1 MMTGSAT
8 LSPADGIPD
17 LDGIPAIPRDHEGVV
32 FNAPWEAKAFAM
44 VVLLHQ
50 KGSFTWQEWV
60 DTLSAKI
67 AAVKQAALSGDEP
80 PYYELWLS
88 AAEELLAGKGLC
100 PADELEQRKGV
111 LAMEHQH
118 A

>member
-1 MMTGSAT
+1 MTRSAQS
-8 LSPADGIPD
+8 SPAVEIPD
-17 LDGIPAIPRDHEGVV
+17 LEGIPAIPRDHEGAV

-67 AAVKQAALSGDEP
+67 AAVKQTALAGDEP

-88 AAEELLAGKGLC
+88 AAEELSAGKGLYL
-100 PADELEQRKGV
+100 PDELKQRKV
-111 LAMEHQH
+111 ALAAEHQH
-118 A
+118 P